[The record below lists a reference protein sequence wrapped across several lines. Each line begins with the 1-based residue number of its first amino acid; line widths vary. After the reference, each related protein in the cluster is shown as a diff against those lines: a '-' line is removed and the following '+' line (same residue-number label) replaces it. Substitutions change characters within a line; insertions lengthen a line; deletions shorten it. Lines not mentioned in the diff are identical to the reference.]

1 LDQRSQRR
9 QASVQSPGHLPGLD
23 DDGLRAVS
31 RMGHPRRY
39 HDGALIMLEGDTQTP
54 VYFVLDGAVRV
65 FRANL
70 EGREQTLIYL
80 RPVEALNLPGAFA
93 SHWSAP
99 ASAQAVGDAELLAIS
114 MADLRHAAQKDS
126 ALALT
131 LLRVLAERV
140 QHLSQTLYGLGLLS
154 VRARLARFLLSER
167 EAQREPPVRWTHAQ
181 IAARVGT
188 VRVVVSRTL
197 SAMASQGLIRLDRQR
212 IEIVDP
218 AALAREADFD
228 LAPGETL

>member
-1 LDQRSQRR
+1 LDQRSPSRHIDLDR
-9 QASVQSPGHLPGLD
+9 LGPFSGLD
-23 DDGLRAVS
+23 VEALRALTQA
-31 RMGHPRRY
+31 GHVRRY
-39 HDGALIMLEGDTQTP
+39 SDGALIMLEGDDNTP
-54 VYFVLDGAVRV
+54 VYFVLQGAVRV
-65 FRANL
+65 YRANL

-80 RPVEALNLPGAFA
+80 HPGEALNLPGAFA
-93 SHWSAP
+93 PHWNAP
-99 ASAQAVGDAELLAIS
+99 ASAQAVGEAELLVIS
-114 MADLRHAAQKDS
+114 MADLRQAVLEQPT
-126 ALALT
+126 LALM

-140 QHLSQTLYGLGLLS
+140 QHLSQAVYGLGLLS
-154 VRARLARFLLSER
+154 VRARLARFLLPER
-167 EAQREPPVRWTHAQ
+167 DAPHETPARWTHAQ